1 MFEIPHADDKAQS
14 HSKVFTVFR
23 LMYKY
28 ISPSDGVLDFQKLGS
43 LVYIFQWCPKVN
55 DFTAHIKC
63 SYFRVS
69 KFVTICGKILV
80 WFKIFFS
87 TIEAIKFLSS
97 SALYSSK
104 VKKCAQCELQF
115 DWLQKLTPIWFS
127 FLPEGIINI
136 FFFAGRWVLYVR
148 FRIFLWWSLLFRQV
162 FFVVSSTIFGGLPKR
177 HWSKAPINV
186 CR

>member
-1 MFEIPHADDKAQS
+1 MHCLKFHMQMIKPNLILRCLLFLDWCTS
-14 HSKVFTVFR
+14 T
-23 LMYKY
+23 
-28 ISPSDGVLDFQKLGS
+28 SP
-43 LVYIFQWCPKVN
+43 LVMEYWIFKSWVHLYIFSSGPKVN

-63 SYFRVS
+63 SYYKVS

-104 VKKCAQCELQF
+104 VKSCKHKKCAQCELQF

-162 FFVVSSTIFGGLPKR
+162 FFVVSSTILHNG
-177 HWSKAPINV
+177 
-186 CR
+186 

>member
-28 ISPSDGVLDFQKLGS
+28 ISLSDGVLDFQKLGS

-87 TIEAIKFLSS
+87 MIEAIKFLSS
-97 SALYSSK
+97 ALYSSK
-104 VKKCAQCELQF
+104 VKSCKHKKCAQCELQF

-136 FFFAGRWVLYVR
+136 FFALVDEYTCGLEFFYDDHYYFAK
-148 FRIFLWWSLLFRQV
+148 FFLWFRQQFLV
-162 FFVVSSTIFGGLPKR
+162 GYQKGIGPKLL
-177 HWSKAPINV
+177 
-186 CR
+186 